1 MPETF
6 REFCS
11 GVCNVHSKLKHSKP
25 TVGYGCFLYT
35 QSRQQAEHMPQRN
48 MKEEQKGNIKGGAFP
63 CMTKNLKNLLAANSL
78 SLCLIGVVRAV
89 L

>member
-1 MPETF
+1 
-6 REFCS
+6 
-11 GVCNVHSKLKHSKP
+11 
-25 TVGYGCFLYT
+25 
-35 QSRQQAEHMPQRN
+35 